1 MLRKPQLPPHHR
13 GLQERGEDLTNLHI
27 VIHGAD
33 LPSDTDAS
41 SLSSLFEA
49 TLPVAC
55 GDIDSVVPPVATPGG

>member
-1 MLRKPQLPPHHR
+1 MVPKDVAKNL
-13 GLQERGEDLTNLHI
+13 GNLHI

-33 LPSDTDAS
+33 LPDDNAS

-55 GDIDSVVPPVATPGG
+55 GEIDESTR